1 MRVIIDM
8 QILIRFKV
16 ILADYV
22 KSNCIDYTILV
33 YSARLLWEQVELK
46 NLNRINDSPPNLKRK
61 FFREIPFDFPRFS
74 NNLYFKNYI
83 ITKICCNDAHTIND

>member
-33 YSARLLWEQVELK
+33 PRLLWEQVELK
-46 NLNRINDSPPNLKRK
+46 NLNRINDSPPNLKRR
-61 FFREIPFDFPRFS
+61 FFREIPFDLPS
-74 NNLYFKNYI
+74 DSPI
-83 ITKICCNDAHTIND
+83 IFTLKIT

>member
-33 YSARLLWEQVELK
+33 PRLLWEQVELK
-46 NLNRINDSPPNLKRK
+46 NLNRINDSSPNLKRR
-61 FFREIPFDFPRFS
+61 FFREIPFDLPS
-74 NNLYFKNYI
+74 DSPI
-83 ITKICCNDAHTIND
+83 IFTLKIT